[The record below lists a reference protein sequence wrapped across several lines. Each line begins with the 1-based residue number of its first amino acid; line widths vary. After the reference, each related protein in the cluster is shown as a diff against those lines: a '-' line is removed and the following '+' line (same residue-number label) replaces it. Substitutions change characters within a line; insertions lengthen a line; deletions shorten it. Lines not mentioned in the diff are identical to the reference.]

1 MATIPPKTWS
11 WRGHSSGQNILF
23 FQVIKIK
30 LVQFEKRKENKNFQ
44 FANFGKFPILGPDL
58 AMENDIV

>member
-1 MATIPPKTWS
+1 MDGIY
-11 WRGHSSGQNILF
+11 Q
-23 FQVIKIK
+23 
-30 LVQFEKRKENKNFQ
+30 ENKNFQ